1 MKNKKLY
8 LFDIDGTLIL
18 GNKPIDGAEKVIK
31 EIREK
36 GKKLMLFTNNSSRTR
51 AEYVEKFKKM
61 NIDIL
66 EEEIVTAGYMLGE
79 YLIEKKDNPSIF
91 LVGTKSLKKL
101 LEDMGVKVIE
111 EPQKIGGRYN
121 VDYVAVALDSEL
133 NYQKIVTACELLSEG
148 VEYLAANPDFVYP
161 VEGGKF
167 LPDCGAICKML
178 EYAVKRKPLFLGKPS
193 REILDYCIKKNGVS
207 KGETVIV
214 GDRLYTDIAC
224 GYDNSCDTIL
234 VLTGESKRED
244 VKNSPYKPDYILES
258 IKDIEI

>member
-51 AEYVEKFKKM
+51 AEYVEKFQKM

-79 YLIEKKDNPSIF
+79 YLIEKKDKPSVF

-111 EPQKIGGRYN
+111 EPKKIHGRYN
-121 VDYVAVALDSEL
+121 VDYVAVALDSE
-133 NYQKIVTACELLSEG
+133 Q
-148 VEYLAANPDFVYP
+148 
-161 VEGGKF
+161 
-167 LPDCGAICKML
+167 
-178 EYAVKRKPLFLGKPS
+178 
-193 REILDYCIKKNGVS
+193 
-207 KGETVIV
+207 TV
-214 GDRLYTDIAC
+214 L
-224 GYDNSCDTIL
+224 
-234 VLTGESKRED
+234 
-244 VKNSPYKPDYILES
+244 
-258 IKDIEI
+258 